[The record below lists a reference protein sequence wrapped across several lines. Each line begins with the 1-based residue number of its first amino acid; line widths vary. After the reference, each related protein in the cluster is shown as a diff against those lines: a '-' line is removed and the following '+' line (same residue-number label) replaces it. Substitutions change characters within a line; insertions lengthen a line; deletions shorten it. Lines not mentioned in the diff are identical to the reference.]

1 MRWRTLALLLL
12 LLNAGYWA
20 WGEGWLL
27 PYGFGPV
34 PQREPQRLAQQI
46 HPQAI
51 TILSAA
57 EGQPPPVVVPPEP
70 TVCLQSELM
79 SEAQADTVRSLLL
92 ASWPPESW
100 LFQEVATPARWIVY
114 MGKYASQAELA
125 RRRAALDYLELR
137 TEPLSTA
144 ALAPGLSLG
153 AYPTQSQA
161 NAALQ
166 VLRRRGVK
174 TAKVV
179 QEQPAGQ
186 SFRLRLPILD
196 SALQAQLPELRAALP
211 NGALESCPQDAPAR

>member
-1 MRWRTLALLLL
+1 MRWRTFALMLL

-27 PYGFGPV
+27 PYGFGPA

-57 EGQPPPVVVPPEP
+57 EGMPPPVAAAPEFP
-70 TVCLQSELM
+70 VCLQSGLM
-79 SEAQADTVRSLLL
+79 SQAQADAVRSLLL

-114 MGKYASQAELA
+114 MGKYASQEELA
-125 RRRAALDYLELR
+125 KRRAALDYLELH
-137 TEPLSTA
+137 TEPLTNA

-153 AYPTQSQA
+153 AYQSQA
-161 NAALQ
+161 QADAALQ

-174 TAKVV
+174 AARVV
-179 QEQPAGQ
+179 QEQAAGQ
-186 SFRLRLPILD
+186 SFRLRLPALD
-196 SALQAQLPELRAALP
+196 AALQAQLPELSAVLP
-211 NGALESCPQDAPAR
+211 NGALESCPQEAPAR